1 MLAAA
6 FACGC
11 ALLAVDARPRTVTE
25 AMPAIVQITWEVG
38 LLVCGA
44 VGLVGVGWRGHPAT
58 GLGVELG
65 ALMLLGSSTAMYG
78 IALFSIAGLQA
89 TAAGAFI
96 GAASAGSWWR
106 SAQIVRDLRRIARVS
121 AGGAP

>member
-6 FACGC
+6 AACGC
-11 ALLAVDARPRTVTE
+11 ALLVADARPRTVSE
-25 AMPAIVQITWEVG
+25 SMPAMVQVIWEVG
-38 LLVCGA
+38 LLVCGL

-78 IALFSIAGLQA
+78 IALFAVAGLQA
-89 TAAGAFI
+89 TAAGTFI
-96 GAASAGSWWR
+96 AAVSAASWWR
-106 SAQIVRDLRRIARVS
+106 STQIVRDLRRIALAS